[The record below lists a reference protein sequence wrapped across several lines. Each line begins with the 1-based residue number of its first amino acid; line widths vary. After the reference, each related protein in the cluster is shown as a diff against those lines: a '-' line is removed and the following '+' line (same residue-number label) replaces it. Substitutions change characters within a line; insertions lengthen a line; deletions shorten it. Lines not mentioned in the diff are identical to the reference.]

1 MNPLL
6 HRYDFGGSSS
16 AVASAF
22 STTRHGGVSQGLFG
36 TFNINPFCGD
46 SAEAVSANR
55 LALAGELG
63 ISDEAIILPRQVHG
77 DRCLVVD
84 EALMHL
90 DPGQRTARLD
100 GVDCVMSCLSGVC
113 IGVSTAD
120 CIPVLLYDD
129 EHHVAAAA
137 HAGWR
142 GTVQRIVEKAV
153 RQMQAVYDTNPGLL
167 RAVIGPGIS
176 LKNFEVGQEVYDA
189 FQKQHFDMAAIA
201 KHYEKWHIDLPLCN
215 RLQLMGAGVPSTH
228 IQDAAICTYDHAGDF
243 FSARRLGAASGRIY
257 TGILLT

>member
-1 MNPLL
+1 MTSEVRHRPWRLL
-6 HRYDFGGSSS
+6 SPRPAMAVS
-16 AVASAF
+16 AK
-22 STTRHGGVSQGLFG
+22 VSLVLS
-36 TFNINPFCGD
+36 ISILFCGD

-100 GVDCVMSCLSGVC
+100 GVDGVMSCLSGVC

-129 EHHVAAAA
+129 EHHAAAA
-137 HAGWR
+137 VHAGWR

-153 RQMQAVYDTNPGLL
+153 RQMQAVYDTNHWTAACGHWTRHLTEELRGRTRGL
-167 RAVIGPGIS
+167 
-176 LKNFEVGQEVYDA
+176 
-189 FQKQHFDMAAIA
+189 
-201 KHYEKWHIDLPLCN
+201 
-215 RLQLMGAGVPSTH
+215 
-228 IQDAAICTYDHAGDF
+228 
-243 FSARRLGAASGRIY
+243 
-257 TGILLT
+257 